1 MNKGWRLR
9 TLVGV
14 TDDRSSLA
22 FEALAERALEVLVTH
37 NEAVSCDDL
46 ACALGVSS
54 AHAWEI
60 AKTLQSCGCAI
71 VDDSKKT
78 AAVSGVMTDGK
89 QAPRFRI
96 ATQPMSSLAEYG
108 SVPIRFTVT
117 SVLDV
122 QPIEN
127 GLGGWRLTE
136 RQLDVPYEKDYDQPE
151 PPTRWAG
158 HGDLASWTMLAAYT
172 EEGEE
177 RVGGA
182 VVAHRTP
189 GVYMLE
195 GRDDLAVLWDI
206 RVQPGVR
213 GHGIGHLLFEAAAT
227 TARQWQCRL
236 LKVETQNINVAAC
249 RFYAREGCQLRG
261 IHPGAYADFP
271 DEIQLLWYLEL

>member
-1 MNKGWRLR
+1 
-9 TLVGV
+9 V
-14 TDDRSSLA
+14 TGDRSNLA
-22 FEALAERALEVLVTH
+22 LEALAERALEVLGTH

-54 AHAWEI
+54 AHAREI
-60 AKTLQSCGCAI
+60 ANTLQSRGYAI
-71 VDDSKKT
+71 VDESDKT
-78 AAVSGVMTDGK
+78 AAVSDVMAAGK

-127 GLGGWRLTE
+127 GLGGWHLTE

-151 PPTRWAG
+151 PPTRWAR
-158 HGDLASWTMLAAYT
+158 HGDLANWTTLAAYT
-172 EEGEE
+172 EDGEE

-206 RVQPGVR
+206 RVQPVVR

-236 LKVETQNINVAAC
+236 LKIETQNSNVAAC

-261 IHPGAYADFP
+261 IHTGAYADFP

>member
-1 MNKGWRLR
+1 
-9 TLVGV
+9 V
-14 TDDRSSLA
+14 TDERSILA
-22 FEALAERALEVLVTH
+22 LEALAERALEVLVTH

-54 AHAWEI
+54 VHAWEI
-60 AKTLQSCGCAI
+60 ANTLKSRGYAI
-71 VDDSKKT
+71 VDDSNRT
-78 AAVSGVMTDGK
+78 AAVSDVMTAGK

-96 ATQPMSSLAEYG
+96 VTQPMSSLAEYG

-127 GLGGWRLTE
+127 GLGGWRLIE
-136 RQLDVPYEKDYDQPE
+136 HPLAMPYEKDYDQPE
-151 PPTRWAG
+151 PPTRWTR
-158 HGDLASWTMLAAYT
+158 HGDLANWTMLAAYT

-177 RVGGA
+177 RIGGA
-182 VVAHRTP
+182 VVVHRTP
-189 GVYMLE
+189 GVHMLE
-195 GRDDLAVLWDI
+195 GREDLAVLWDI
-206 RVQPGVR
+206 RVKPGVR
-213 GHGIGHLLFEAAAT
+213 GHGIGHQLFEAAAT

-236 LKVETQNINVAAC
+236 LKIETQNINVAAC

>member
-1 MNKGWRLR
+1 M
-9 TLVGV
+9 
-14 TDDRSSLA
+14 
-22 FEALAERALEVLVTH
+22 
-37 NEAVSCDDL
+37 
-46 ACALGVSS
+46 
-54 AHAWEI
+54 
-60 AKTLQSCGCAI
+60 
-71 VDDSKKT
+71 T
-78 AAVSGVMTDGK
+78 AGK

-127 GLGGWRLTE
+127 GLGGWRLIE
-136 RQLDVPYEKDYDQPE
+136 RQLDVPYEKDYDKPE
-151 PPTRWAG
+151 PPTRWAR
-158 HGDLASWTMLAAYT
+158 HGDLANWTMLAAHT

-206 RVQPGVR
+206 RVQPSMR
-213 GHGIGHLLFEAAAT
+213 GHGIGHLLFEAAVM

-236 LKVETQNINVAAC
+236 LKIETQNINVAAC